1 MSSAVETSPQTFLLS
16 LPKALQ
22 VACRTAGSVKSVEEV
37 VALTEE
43 PKIFKLQKVDREATY
58 KVVGRILLKMVK
70 DMNLPN
76 GLSSDNL
83 RTIAKR
89 LTDDED
95 VRYWLTLADISL
107 LCRRIAEGYYG
118 KTYGHFGLAEFNECL
133 IKYCNERTECHR
145 VQNTKTVVD
154 VASVQENVGYTIG
167 KDGRLVVP
175 EENQGVKNSRPPRY
189 LYDEN
194 GNIKG
199 ENPKYW
205 ASVRRKD
212 EKSTEEM
219 EKINR
224 HNKVMERAR
233 QLMKD
238 DPAIGYVKAIE
249 QAATEIESL

>member
-1 MSSAVETSPQTFLLS
+1 MV
-16 LPKALQ
+16 
-22 VACRTAGSVKSVEEV
+22 VASRTAVSVRSVDEV
-37 VALTEE
+37 VNLIEE
-43 PKIFKLQKVDREATY
+43 PKIFKLQKTGGQMNTALIVAVMVSKMADDMH
-58 KVVGRILLKMVK
+58 LK
-70 DMNLPN
+70 D
-76 GLSSDNL
+76 GLTENNIDE
-83 RTIAKR
+83 IVHR
-89 LTDDED
+89 LTTDED

-145 VQNTKTVVD
+145 VQSTKTVVD
-154 VASVQENVGYTIG
+154 VASVQENVGYTID

>member
-1 MSSAVETSPQTFLLS
+1 MV
-16 LPKALQ
+16 
-22 VACRTAGSVKSVEEV
+22 VASRTAVSVRSVDEV
-37 VALTEE
+37 VNLTEE
-43 PKIFKLQKVDREATY
+43 PKIFKLQKTGGQMNTALIVAVMVSKMADDMH
-58 KVVGRILLKMVK
+58 LK
-70 DMNLPN
+70 D
-76 GLSSDNL
+76 GLTENNIDE
-83 RTIAKR
+83 IVHR
-89 LTDDED
+89 LTTDED

-154 VASVQENVGYTIG
+154 VAAVRENVGYTID

>member
-1 MSSAVETSPQTFLLS
+1 MNTALIVAVIVSKMADDMHL
-16 LPKALQ
+16 KD
-22 VACRTAGSVKSVEEV
+22 G
-37 VALTEE
+37 LTENNIDE
-43 PKIFKLQKVDREATY
+43 IVH
-58 KVVGRILLKMVK
+58 
-70 DMNLPN
+70 
-76 GLSSDNL
+76 
-83 RTIAKR
+83 R
-89 LTDDED
+89 LTTDED

-107 LCRRIAEGYYG
+107 LCRRISEGYYG

-154 VASVQENVGYTIG
+154 VAAVRENVGYTID

>member
-1 MSSAVETSPQTFLLS
+1 MV
-16 LPKALQ
+16 
-22 VACRTAGSVKSVEEV
+22 VASRTAVSVRSVDEV
-37 VALTEE
+37 VNLIEE
-43 PKIFKLQKVDREATY
+43 PKIFKLQKTGGQMNTALIVAVMVSKMADDMH
-58 KVVGRILLKMVK
+58 LK
-70 DMNLPN
+70 D
-76 GLSSDNL
+76 GLTENNIDE
-83 RTIAKR
+83 IVHR
-89 LTDDED
+89 LTTDED

-154 VASVQENVGYTIG
+154 VAAVRENVGYTID

>member
-22 VACRTAGSVKSVEEV
+22 VACRTAGTVKSVEEV

-133 IKYCNERTECHR
+133 IAYCNERTECHR

-154 VASVQENVGYTIG
+154 VKAVQESVGYTID
-167 KDGRLVVP
+167 KEGRLVVP
-175 EENQGVKNSRPPRY
+175 EENQGVKNSRPQRY
-189 LYDEN
+189 LYDEQ

-199 ENPKYW
+199 ENPAYFKNVK
-205 ASVRRKD
+205 SKEKTPEEIERINLFNRRL
-212 EKSTEEM
+212 
-219 EKINR
+219 
-224 HNKVMERAR
+224 ERAKEL
-233 QLMKD
+233 QSENDKL
-238 DPAIGYVKAIE
+238 PFYAAFAKAE
-249 QAATEIESL
+249 LEIKSL

>member
-1 MSSAVETSPQTFLLS
+1 MV
-16 LPKALQ
+16 
-22 VACRTAGSVKSVEEV
+22 VASRTAVSVRSVDEV
-37 VALTEE
+37 VNLIEE
-43 PKIFKLQKVDREATY
+43 PKIFKLQKTGGQMNTALIVAVMVSKMADDMH
-58 KVVGRILLKMVK
+58 LK
-70 DMNLPN
+70 D
-76 GLSSDNL
+76 GLTENNIDE
-83 RTIAKR
+83 IVHR
-89 LTDDED
+89 LTTDED

-145 VQNTKTVVD
+145 VQSTKTVVD
-154 VASVQENVGYTIG
+154 VAAVQENVGYTID

>member
-22 VACRTAGSVKSVEEV
+22 VACRTAGTVKSVEEV

-107 LCRRIAEGYYG
+107 LCRRVAEGYYG

-133 IKYCNERTECHR
+133 IAYCNERRDCHKQ
-145 VQNTKTVVD
+145 QNDKTV
-154 VASVQENVGYTIG
+154 AAPNEAALTMKELGYSIG
-167 KDGRLVVP
+167 EDGQLQVPDEMKDRRLAQP
-175 EENQGVKNSRPPRY
+175 LY
-189 LYDEN
+189 LYDN
-194 GNIKG
+194 YGKRVGINPKG
-199 ENPKYW
+199 AFGKKVNSDRVYNLAKAYMNENP
-205 ASVRRKD
+205 D
-212 EKSTEEM
+212 LDLD
-219 EKINR
+219 
-224 HNKVMERAR
+224 
-233 QLMKD
+233 Q
-238 DPAIGYVKAIE
+238 AIE
-249 QAATEIESL
+249 KAEAKLKQAQQ

>member
-1 MSSAVETSPQTFLLS
+1 MV
-16 LPKALQ
+16 
-22 VACRTAGSVKSVEEV
+22 VASRTAVSVRSVDEV
-37 VALTEE
+37 VNLTEE
-43 PKIFKLQKVDREATY
+43 PKIFKLQKTGGQMNTTLIVAVMVSKMADDMH
-58 KVVGRILLKMVK
+58 LK
-70 DMNLPN
+70 D
-76 GLSSDNL
+76 GLTENNIDE
-83 RTIAKR
+83 IVHR
-89 LTDDED
+89 LTTDED

-107 LCRRIAEGYYG
+107 LCCRIAEGYYG
-118 KTYGHFGLAEFNECL
+118 KTYGPFGLAEFNECL

-154 VASVQENVGYTIG
+154 VAAMRDNVGYTID

>member
-1 MSSAVETSPQTFLLS
+1 MV
-16 LPKALQ
+16 
-22 VACRTAGSVKSVEEV
+22 VASRTAVSVRSVDEV
-37 VALTEE
+37 VNLTEE
-43 PKIFKLQKVDREATY
+43 PKIFKLQKTGGQMNTALIVAVMVSKMADDMH
-58 KVVGRILLKMVK
+58 LK
-70 DMNLPN
+70 D
-76 GLSSDNL
+76 GLTENNIDE
-83 RTIAKR
+83 IVHR
-89 LTDDED
+89 LTTDED

-107 LCRRIAEGYYG
+107 LCRRISEGYYG

-154 VASVQENVGYTIG
+154 VASVQENVGYTID